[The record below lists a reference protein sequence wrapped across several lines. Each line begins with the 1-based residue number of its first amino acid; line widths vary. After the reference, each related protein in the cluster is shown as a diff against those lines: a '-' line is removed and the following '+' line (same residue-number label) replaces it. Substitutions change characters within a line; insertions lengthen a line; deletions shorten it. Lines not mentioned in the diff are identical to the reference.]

1 MSNWELY
8 DLIKAMFPEEVKD
21 FRKSF
26 ELEDNEDLEE
36 NDLERILYNY
46 CDIDLDQFYLLIEK
60 LLPLCEHAKSV
71 LFDKDYKGF
80 GKDGIWLIRQE
91 INNE

>member
-8 DLIKAMFPEEVKD
+8 YLIEAMFPEEVKE

-26 ELEDNEDLEE
+26 ELEEGDLEE
-36 NDLERILYNY
+36 GDLERILYNY

-60 LLPLCEHAKSV
+60 LLPLCEHAKSE
-71 LFDKDYKGF
+71 LTGITYRGF
-80 GKDGIWLIRQE
+80 GKDGVWLIRQE
-91 INNE
+91 V

>member
-8 DLIKAMFPEEVKD
+8 DLIEAMFPEEIKD

-60 LLPLCEHAKSV
+60 LLPLCEHAKSE
-71 LFDKDYKGF
+71 LTGTIYRGF
-80 GKDGIWLIRQE
+80 GKDGIWLINRKDNVE
-91 INNE
+91 

>member
-8 DLIKAMFPEEVKD
+8 DLIEAMFPKEVKE

-26 ELEDNEDLEE
+26 ELEDDGDLEE
-36 NDLERILYNY
+36 GDLERILYNY

-60 LLPLCEHAKSV
+60 LLPLCEHAKSE
-71 LFDKDYKGF
+71 LTGITYRGF
-80 GKDGIWLIRQE
+80 GKDGVWLIKQE
-91 INNE
+91 I